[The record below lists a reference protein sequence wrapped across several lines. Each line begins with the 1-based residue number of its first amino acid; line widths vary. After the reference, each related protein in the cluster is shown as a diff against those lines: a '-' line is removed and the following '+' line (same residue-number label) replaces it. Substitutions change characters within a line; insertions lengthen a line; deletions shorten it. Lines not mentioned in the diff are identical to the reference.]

1 MFKNRPPTCDIFG
14 NLDIW
19 WDKFWSVSSTH
30 KVMILW
36 KNQEKMLSIDVS
48 HIRKLNRKKKKKS
61 SSVNKFGGKF
71 MDVSVLDWGVIF
83 KIHHMMEKIWWWGM
97 ITNGLKSPNDL
108 YLDAKSQNMSIYGG
122 YVTLSYNIILSSGWY

>member
-1 MFKNRPPTCDIFG
+1 MISIFNSQGCD
-14 NLDIW
+14 
-19 WDKFWSVSSTH
+19 SVEEPRENAIHWCKSY
-30 KVMILW
+30 KEA
-36 KNQEKMLSIDVS
+36 KQE
-48 HIRKLNRKKKKKS
+48 KKKKS